1 MKKITSKLS
10 KTPYLVILT
19 VLIAV
24 TVTSAYALTITLGAD
39 STIITGDLDLSGTS
53 AADDDT
59 IFFDDGTKF
68 LAWENEFDEFF
79 FNAPLG
85 VGGGLLVDDSM
96 QLGGHFEITS
106 TFLDTDYNRMGNTIS
121 NHGLNDNQDLFI
133 GKSLEVDGPSWFDG
147 QMTIAPTISD
157 AGPLIIHGSS
167 NGGLIG
173 FHNNAGVF
181 KGAIDIIGGTVTY
194 GAFTGVHYAW
204 TDEDLSAGMLV
215 SMTGNNQYLGDAS
228 QSEII
233 YGITETSQKNDPS
246 VLGTYHAI
254 KTSSIVSKINDVH
267 LVMVEGNGDVWIADM
282 GQDIKPGD
290 YLISSSVAGHAMK
303 DDRSEEL
310 SHIIG
315 RAAEP
320 IVWSEV
326 SDTIDDVKHKKISI
340 LFNFVP
346 LNNN

>member
-24 TVTSAYALTITLGAD
+24 TVTSAYALTITLAAD
-39 STIITGDLDLSGTS
+39 TTIITGDLDLSGTS

-106 TFLDTDYNRMGNTIS
+106 TFLDTDYNRMGSTTS

-147 QMTIAPTISD
+147 QVIFSPSD
-157 AGPLIIHGSS
+157 TSTPMGVDRLSNDGPLIVLTS
-167 NGGLIG
+167 NGGLVG
-173 FHNNAGVF
+173 G
-181 KGAIDIIGGTVTY
+181 IDVASGPVTY
-194 GAFTGVHYAW
+194 GAFTGSHYAW
-204 TDEDLSAGMLV
+204 TDEQLSLGMLV
-215 SMTGNNQYLGDAS
+215 SMTGNNQYLGDTL
-228 QSEII
+228 QSEIL
-233 YGITETSQKNDPS
+233 YGVTKTSQKNDPS
-246 VLGTYHAI
+246 ILGAYLTT
-254 KTSSIVSKINDVH
+254 KTSPVVSGIDNIHIVMSD
-267 LVMVEGNGDVWIADM
+267 GNGDVWIADM

-290 YLISSSVAGHAMK
+290 YIISSSVAGHAMK

-326 SDTIDDVKHKKISI
+326 TETIDGIKHKKISI

>member
-1 MKKITSKLS
+1 MIVVAFVGGLFT
-10 KTPYLVILT
+10 
-19 VLIAV
+19 AV
-24 TVTSAYALTITLGAD
+24 YAGPISQITLDGNVVV
-39 STIITGDLDLSGTS
+39 TEDLSVGT
-53 AADDDT
+53 DDPNDVDT
-59 IFFDDGTKF
+59 IKFDDGTRF
-68 LAWENEFDEFF
+68 LQWEDEPYNEFF

-106 TFLDTDYNRMGNTIS
+106 TFLDTDYNRMGTTTS

-147 QMTIAPTISD
+147 QMIITTTVPT
-157 AGPLIIHGSS
+157 GPLGINLVGGDPML

-173 FHNNAGVF
+173 FDRNGIPVGGIDVAG
-181 KGAIDIIGGTVTY
+181 GSVTY
-194 GAFTGVHYAW
+194 GGFTGSHYAW
-204 TDEDLSAGMLV
+204 TDEELSVGKLV

-233 YGITETSQKNDPS
+233 YGITKSSQKNDPAI
-246 VLGTYHAI
+246 LGAYLATKI
-254 KTSSIVSKINDVH
+254 SPLVSETDNIH
-267 LVMVEGNGDVWIADM
+267 LVMAEGNGDVWIADM
-282 GQDIKPGD
+282 GQDIQPGD
-290 YLISSSVAGHAMK
+290 YLISSVVAGHAMK
-303 DDRSEEL
+303 DDRSEEV

-320 IVWSEV
+320 IDWSEV
-326 SDTIDDVKHKKISI
+326 SDTIDGVKHKKISI